1 MGRRISDSD
10 PSGKKPCA
18 FCRTMRVVV
27 IFAVMVVML
36 MAYANKLHW
45 LEDVDFT
52 SLFGYLVVA
61 FFFTVLGYRVWDE
74 YGRPKQSQAELDAK
88 RAQREKQFD
97 EIDALE
103 AERALLK
110 PLAATEVKLAEVEIA
125 EVEIAE
131 VEIAE
136 VEIAEVEIAE
146 VETDEAETVEAGIAE
161 IEVTKVEVTE
171 VNVTEAE
178 LTQVEINE
186 LDMTHVET
194 AEVEVTEIQASE
206 LLNPQVKPE
215 SDASADPE
223 QLDLLGFST
232 PKKADK

>member
-103 AERALLK
+103 AERALLE

-125 EVEIAE
+125 EVDIAE
-131 VEIAE
+131 VD
-136 VEIAEVEIAE
+136 IAE
-146 VETDEAETVEAGIAE
+146 VETAEAETVETGIAE

-178 LTQVEINE
+178 LTQVEVNE

>member
-103 AERALLK
+103 AERALLE

-125 EVEIAE
+125 EVEVAE

-136 VEIAEVEIAE
+136 E
-146 VETDEAETVEAGIAE
+146 ETDEVKTAEAETIETGIAE

-171 VNVTEAE
+171 AIVTEAE
-178 LTQVEINE
+178 LTQVEVNE
-186 LDMTHVET
+186 LDMTHVE
-194 AEVEVTEIQASE
+194 ASEVEVTEIQASE

-215 SDASADPE
+215 SDASAEPE

-232 PKKADK
+232 HNKADK